1 VSLDVARVRL
11 PERIEAAGA
20 VVLLLALFLL
30 DWYGTDVT
38 GTLPGSHISGGTLS
52 STGWESFTSS
62 RWIWLAAIVLALGSA
77 YAASAAQRSE
87 GPIRLGACVLGIGAA
102 SSVLILYRVIH
113 HPGPGVSG
121 HGVRIT
127 YDVKFGIWPG
137 LIAALAITVGGYLQL
152 RGELGS
158 SSPLR
163 DRGAAG
169 SPHEQES
176 EQAFSGLTVGAGKPA
191 AGSPPPDRA
200 R

>member
-1 VSLDVARVRL
+1 VSLDRVRL

-20 VVLLLALFLL
+20 VVLLVALFLL
-30 DWYGTDVT
+30 DWYGTNITD
-38 GTLPGSHISGGTLS
+38 TLPGSHISGGTLS
-52 STGWESFTSS
+52 SSGWESFTSS
-62 RWIWLAAIVLALGSA
+62 RWIWLATIVLALGST

-87 GPIRLGACVLGIGAA
+87 GPVRLGACVLGMGAV
-102 SSVLILYRVIH
+102 SSILILYRVIH

-163 DRGAAG
+163 DGGAAE
-169 SPHEQES
+169 SPGEQEP
-176 EQAFSGLTVGAGKPA
+176 EQAFSGLTVGGGKPA
-191 AGSPPPDRA
+191 AGSSPPDRA

>member
-1 VSLDVARVRL
+1 MSLDRVRL

-30 DWYGTDVT
+30 DWYGTNITD
-38 GTLPGSHISGGTLS
+38 TLPGSHISGGTLS

-62 RWIWLAAIVLALGSA
+62 RWIWLATIVLALGST

-87 GPIRLGACVLGIGAA
+87 GPVRLGACVLGMGAV
-102 SSVLILYRVIH
+102 SSILILYRVIH

-127 YDVKFGIWPG
+127 YDVKLGIWPG

-158 SSPLR
+158 SSPMR
-163 DRGAAG
+163 DRGHAE
-169 SPHEQES
+169 SPDEQEP
-176 EQAFSGLTVGAGKPA
+176 EQAFSGLTVEAGKPA
-191 AGSPPPDRA
+191 AGSSPPSRA
-200 R
+200 P